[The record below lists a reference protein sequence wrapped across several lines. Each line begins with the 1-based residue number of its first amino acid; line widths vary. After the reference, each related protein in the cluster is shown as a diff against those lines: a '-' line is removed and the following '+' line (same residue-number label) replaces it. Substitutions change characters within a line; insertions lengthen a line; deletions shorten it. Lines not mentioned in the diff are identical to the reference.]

1 MKRAQPVQQH
11 PHFTT
16 PILWLMTVTTGMVV
30 ANIYYNQPLLS
41 EIARSFHVDNA
52 QAGRVSMFTQIGYA
66 SGLLFI
72 VPLADMFRRKKLM
85 VIDFALVIISL
96 LGVAVAPS
104 LLVLNVASYLVGLS
118 SVIPQLLIPMAAHM
132 AAPHERGK
140 KIGVVMS
147 GLLIGILLSRTLS
160 GFVGAQL
167 GWRAMF
173 YIAAGLM
180 TIVWILVILMLPEIE
195 PDYKGNYGRL
205 MKSLID
211 LIKQEPKLRLA
222 ALRGALCFAAFSAF
236 WSTIVFLLKENF
248 NLGSAVAGEF
258 GLVGAF
264 GAIAAGLMGRLSD
277 KMNPFKLST
286 FTLLLV
292 LLSFIIFYF
301 SGHSLVGLVI
311 GVIVLDMGV
320 QATHISNQAIIFAL
334 HPGARNRL
342 NTVYMV
348 SYFIGGAAGTFLT
361 TELWS
366 SYKWTGVCVIG
377 ATVSVIVLVVH
388 LLNSKKMQNA

>member
-1 MKRAQPVQQH
+1 MNKGQSAEQH
-11 PHFTT
+11 PQFTT
-16 PILWLMTVTTGMVV
+16 PILWLMTITTGLVV
-30 ANIYYNQPLLS
+30 ANIYYSQPLLG
-41 EIARSFHVDNA
+41 EIAHSFHINNA
-52 QAGRVSMFTQIGYA
+52 QAGRVSMYTQMGYA

-72 VPLADMFRRKKLM
+72 IPLADMLKRKKLM
-85 VIDFALVIISL
+85 VIDFGLVIFSL
-96 LGVAVAPS
+96 LAVAVSPNITILSA
-104 LLVLNVASYLVGLS
+104 ASYLVGLS

-132 AAPHERGK
+132 AAPNERGK

-147 GLLIGILLSRTLS
+147 GLLIGILLSRTIS
-160 GFVGAQL
+160 GFVGAHF

-180 TIVWILVILMLPEIE
+180 VVMWLLVILMLPEIE
-195 PDYKGNYGRL
+195 PDYKGTYGDL
-205 MKSLID
+205 MKSLIQ
-211 LIKQEPKLRLA
+211 LIKDEPKLRLA
-222 ALRGALCFAAFSAF
+222 SFRGALCFAAFSAF

-248 NLGSAVAGEF
+248 NMGSDVAGEF

-277 KMNPFKLST
+277 KTDPFKLST

-292 LLSFIIFYF
+292 LISFVVFYF
-301 SGHSLVGLVI
+301 SGHSLIGLII
-311 GVIVLDMGV
+311 GVIIMDMGV

-334 HPGARNRL
+334 NPEARNRL

-348 SYFIGGAAGTFLT
+348 SYFIGGAAGTFIA

-366 SYKWTGVCVIG
+366 SYKWTGVCGIG
-377 ATVSVIVLVVH
+377 TTVSVILLIVH
-388 LLNSKKMQNA
+388 FMNRKKMQKA

>member
-1 MKRAQPVQQH
+1 M
-11 PHFTT
+11 
-16 PILWLMTVTTGMVV
+16 
-30 ANIYYNQPLLS
+30 
-41 EIARSFHVDNA
+41 
-52 QAGRVSMFTQIGYA
+52 
-66 SGLLFI
+66 
-72 VPLADMFRRKKLM
+72 
-85 VIDFALVIISL
+85 
-96 LGVAVAPS
+96 
-104 LLVLNVASYLVGLS
+104 
-118 SVIPQLLIPMAAHM
+118 
-132 AAPHERGK
+132 
-140 KIGVVMS
+140 
-147 GLLIGILLSRTLS
+147 
-160 GFVGAQL
+160 GAQL
-167 GWRAMF
+167 GWRTMF

-195 PDYKGNYGRL
+195 PDYKGNYGHL

-211 LIKQEPKLRLA
+211 LIKEEPKLRLA
-222 ALRGALCFAAFSAF
+222 AFRGALCFAAFSAF

-248 NLGSAVAGEF
+248 NLGSAIAGEF

-264 GAIAAGLMGRLSD
+264 GAVAAGLMGRLSD

-348 SYFIGGAAGTFLT
+348 SYFIGGAAGTFLA

-377 ATVSVIVLVVH
+377 ALVSVIVLVVQ
-388 LLNSKKMQNA
+388 LLNSKKMQNT